1 MPVIIKGVMNSE
13 KTIPI
18 VNGMRSFAGGILGM
32 ATMGFYQL
40 DIFRKEAEANQKIM
54 ETKQEVMEAKHQIQT
69 TEIKAVTQQQ
79 IAEIKAATQQQNAE
93 IKAATH
99 QQTAE
104 IKAEY
109 SKWFWQRK

>member
-1 MPVIIKGVMNSE
+1 MSAIIKGVMNSE

-54 ETKQEVMEAKHQIQT
+54 EAKHQIQT

-79 IAEIKAATQQQNAE
+79 IAEIKAATQQQ
-93 IKAATH
+93 
-99 QQTAE
+99 TAE

-109 SKWFWQRK
+109 AKWFWQRK

>member
-1 MPVIIKGVMNSE
+1 MSVIIKGVMNSE

-54 ETKQEVMEAKHQIQT
+54 ETKQEVMEANQKIMEAKHQIQ
-69 TEIKAVTQQQ
+69 ID
-79 IAEIKAATQQQNAE
+79 EIKAATQ
-93 IKAATH
+93 

-109 SKWFWQRK
+109 AKWFWQRK